1 MASACSECLR
11 LERQRLSRA
20 RPTQQPDRV
29 RAGVSYGLEFP
40 KYFSTGEADREE
52 EYTFRRS
59 NAFDTVAGE
68 VAAVRA
74 GGGVGLS
81 LAEWMIQ
88 GQPTSYPD
96 IFAMDVARYGPW
108 ASRAYTLQKSQ
119 ENYRRRFR

>member
-1 MASACSECLR
+1 MC
-11 LERQRLSRA
+11 
-20 RPTQQPDRV
+20 T
-29 RAGVSYGLEFP
+29 
-40 KYFSTGEADREE
+40 
-52 EYTFRRS
+52 
-59 NAFDTVAGE
+59 
-68 VAAVRA
+68 

>member
-1 MASACSECLR
+1 MRLLASLCR
-11 LERQRLSRA
+11 LCPCRA
-20 RPTQQPDRV
+20 ASPTNFV
-29 RAGVSYGLEFP
+29 C
-40 KYFSTGEADREE
+40 
-52 EYTFRRS
+52 
-59 NAFDTVAGE
+59 
-68 VAAVRA
+68 A

-119 ENYRRRFR
+119 ENYRRRFRWV

>member
-1 MASACSECLR
+1 MRPAVSLSLSLPPSLSLSARRTASLITLC
-11 LERQRLSRA
+11 
-20 RPTQQPDRV
+20 
-29 RAGVSYGLEFP
+29 
-40 KYFSTGEADREE
+40 
-52 EYTFRRS
+52 
-59 NAFDTVAGE
+59 
-68 VAAVRA
+68 AVCA